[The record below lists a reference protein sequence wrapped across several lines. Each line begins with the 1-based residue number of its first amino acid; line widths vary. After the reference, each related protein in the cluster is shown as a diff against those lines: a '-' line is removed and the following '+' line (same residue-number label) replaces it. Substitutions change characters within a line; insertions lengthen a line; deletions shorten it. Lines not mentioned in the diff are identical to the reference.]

1 MIAEKVGFENLVI
14 SDKCKTGG
22 SGYGL
27 VQWFENLV
35 ISDKCKTFSA
45 LQTIADEFENLVIS
59 DKCKTILFALV
70 ELIGLRTL

>member
-35 ISDKCKTFSA
+35 ISDKCKT
-45 LQTIADEFENLVIS
+45 
-59 DKCKTILFALV
+59 ILFALV